1 MKILQLG
8 KAYPP
13 ANLGG
18 VEVVIQLLTEG
29 LNDEGE
35 EYICDSLGVND
46 SYNYKEDQYKNGII
60 YRTKLIIKKFST
72 LFSLQL
78 IIKLQ
83 QISKQYDI
91 IHIHS
96 PDPMSALALWLVN
109 PNSKVVLHWHSD
121 ILRQKKLLFFYK
133 PLLNWL
139 LRKSELILAT
149 SQNYIDGSEQLKGV
163 IHKCKVLPIG
173 IDVIN
178 DKPKTN
184 LIINKF
190 SIFEGKNIILSLG
203 RLAYYKGFRYLV
215 ECGKFLKENEIIVI
229 AGDGEEKELLLEIIK
244 KEELE
249 NKVFLV
255 GKVSEEEKNYLFKNA
270 KLFVLSSIYKTEA
283 YAIVQVEA
291 LAYGLPIIS
300 TKIEGSGVDFVNQNN
315 VSGLVVPI
323 CDSLAISNAIY
334 KILENEELYNS
345 FSTNAMLRYEINF
358 TREKMIKKLLDYYN
372 NLF

>member
-29 LNDEGE
+29 LNDEEDG
-35 EYICDSLGVND
+35 YVCDSLGVND
-46 SYNYKEDQYKNGII
+46 RYSYKEDYYKNGII
-60 YRTKLIIKKFST
+60 YRTKLIVKKFST
-72 LFSLQL
+72 LFSVQ
-78 IIKLQ
+78 IISRLRK
-83 QISKQYDI
+83 IHKEYDI

-96 PDPMSALALWLVN
+96 PDPMSAIALWLVN
-109 PNSKVVLHWHSD
+109 PKSKVVLHWHSD

-133 PLLNWL
+133 PLLDWL
-139 LRKSELILAT
+139 LRKSVLILAT
-149 SQNYIDGSEQLKGV
+149 SPNYIDGSEQLREFV
-163 IHKCKVLPIG
+163 HKCKVLPIG
-173 IDVIN
+173 VDVVN
-178 DKPKTN
+178 DKSKN
-184 LIINKF
+184 SAIMNKF
-190 SIFEGKNIILSLG
+190 SSFEGKNIIFSLG

-215 ECGKFLKENEIIVI
+215 ECGKFLKEHEIIVI

-244 KEELE
+244 REKLE

-255 GKVSEEEKNYLFKNA
+255 GKVSQEEKDYLFKKA

-291 LAYGLPIIS
+291 LAYGLPIVS

-334 KILENEELYNS
+334 KIIENEELYNS
-345 FSTNAMLRYEINF
+345 FSENAINRYEINF
-358 TREKMIKKLLDYYN
+358 TRGKMIKKLLKYYN